1 MGEGDAGDKTAKDT
15 VKLISAEGFEF
26 LVDYKAAC
34 VSATVKNMLTSQG
47 AFAEKELG
55 EIRFPE
61 ISTPTLE
68 KVCQYFYYKLRW
80 ANAPS
85 KDIPEFKVAPEM
97 ALELLMAAN
106 YLDM

>member
-47 AFAEKELG
+47 VLMMSNHVRWVLQVSRWYAFACG
-55 EIRFPE
+55 
-61 ISTPTLE
+61 TPGVLT
-68 KVCQYFYYKLRW
+68 
-80 ANAPS
+80 
-85 KDIPEFKVAPEM
+85 
-97 ALELLMAAN
+97 
-106 YLDM
+106 